1 MLPPICGCAQ
11 RQREQPH
18 AHRGAT
24 QRASHDAW
32 QERADALSALLGTTA
47 ATLAEHAQLLPRL
60 ATADAVERTQRTFAA
75 ELAVGAAAGDQLGE
89 ALQALLASGGGS
101 GGGRARRPAR
111 FARSAHASAAAAGG
125 DGSGDGSGESSA
137 SGSDSSGWWTDEESG
152 SDGAADAPAP
162 GCACFI
168 RRAWLSDVYQ
178 QTY

>member
-1 MLPPICGCAQ
+1 MLFARVVSLNKRHRHQLAQGMRFSAEFNLPP
-11 RQREQPH
+11 
-18 AHRGAT
+18 
-24 QRASHDAW
+24 
-32 QERADALSALLGTTA
+32 
-47 ATLAEHAQLLPRL
+47 
-60 ATADAVERTQRTFAA
+60 AVE
-75 ELAVGAAAGDQLGE
+75 ELLETGGQE